1 MAALLDELASKL
13 VGILGAMV
21 KEEVEMLLGVPGEI
35 TKLETTLRDLSHILA
50 DAERKRIRDRNA
62 ATEGWVKELKDVM
75 YDADDVLD
83 LCQLMEGGEDL
94 TASTSTPKANSGCWD
109 IGRMF
114 SCFRNPVVA
123 HKIGRKIQA
132 INQKLEDIARR
143 SSRFGFITQAINS
156 SSDPINKAS
165 NSLSEKTGS
174 VINQSDVVGERIEED
189 TKKIVD
195 LLIKK
200 ADTPVVPKGKNDVVV
215 AVAITGTGGIGKTTL
230 ARMVFCDRRIE
241 ENFEKRVWLSVNQEF
256 NEINVLQD
264 VLASFGAKY
273 EGFAGNNCKDLLE
286 RALKDMIRQK
296 KFLLVM
302 DDVWSEKVW
311 NVLLRSPLSHGASGS
326 RVLVTTRNAGVARGM
341 KAQHLHRVDKLQTE
355 DAWFLLKNQVVLDES
370 DEDDVEAL
378 KDIGMEIVET
388 CDCLPLAVKVLGGLL
403 SRKSRTRNVWKDVSN
418 HDTWSTTGVDEDINR
433 AVCLSYEDLPSH
445 LKQCFVYCSL
455 FPKHELIRQ
464 GDISR
469 LWIAEGY
476 IHDKMSSKAS
486 KSLEDLGVEYY
497 RELISRNL
505 LEPDKSFYDMQV
517 CNMHDVVRSFA
528 QYIMKDEGVLL
539 SEGQDANGAL
549 STPTKLRY
557 LSISNKAIGLGTIQK
572 QASLRTLML
581 FGSTTVELKDLLHS
595 LSCLRVLL
603 LYNVDLVELTDS
615 ICHLRHLR
623 LLYLCYTSI
632 SSIPQGIGD
641 LKFLQ
646 TIYLAGCTNIS
657 QLPSS
662 IIKLRKLRSLN
673 LRETAI
679 TLVPRGFRQ
688 LEDLETM
695 CGFPTHSDGSADG
708 WCSLEELGPLSKLQR
723 LEIGGLEKAPSGS
736 MAAKAMLSS
745 KNHLKILY
753 LIFTSR
759 LGGDGEIEDDIS
771 EEEHQRTEEVLTNLC
786 APTCIEELLI
796 AGYFARGLPQWMRT
810 MSVYG
815 SLRMLYLQDYAC
827 CTQLPNGLGQL
838 PFLDRLSVERAPSIQ
853 CIGHDFLFPSLGS
866 EADGDVK
873 GEAPGLAGTRN
884 NRRQSNHIS
893 RGSGVAF
900 PKLRALT
907 FEGMPGWTEW
917 DWEHRAPAMP
927 VIEVILI
934 NNCKLQRLPA
944 GLAHHACRLRE
955 LDLRNMQHLVSVEN
969 FPSLVKLLA
978 YDNPRLERISNNPS
992 LQWIDISNCRE
1003 LKEFDGLPSLRSME
1017 WWDWDAEALPQYLQ
1031 ETNLKK
1037 LRVDCSRSLLKLIA
1051 QQDESSEWGKIKHVQ
1066 QLKAY
1071 GHKTK
1076 NEEEEPDQSS
1086 QEDEEANEEE
1096 GNQPEVDEVNE
1107 DANQAKEEEDA
1118 DEDKANQSEEDEAD
1132 EENDQSEEDKE
1143 DGWYIYYTK
1152 EPYSFDVYLGES
1164 TGNFIF
1170 HLLSG
1175 FINVNLQVT

>member
-1 MAALLDELASKL
+1 
-13 VGILGAMV
+13 
-21 KEEVEMLLGVPGEI
+21 
-35 TKLETTLRDLSHILA
+35 
-50 DAERKRIRDRNA
+50 
-62 ATEGWVKELKDVM
+62 
-75 YDADDVLD
+75 
-83 LCQLMEGGEDL
+83 
-94 TASTSTPKANSGCWD
+94 
-109 IGRMF
+109 MF

-302 DDVWSEKVW
+302 DDVWSEKV
-311 NVLLRSPLSHGASGS
+311 
-326 RVLVTTRNAGVARGM
+326 
-341 KAQHLHRVDKLQTE
+341 
-355 DAWFLLKNQVVLDES
+355 VLDES

-378 KDIGMEIVET
+378 KDI
-388 CDCLPLAVKVLGGLL
+388 VKIQAARSWRGEV
-403 SRKSRTRNVWKDVSN
+403 RTRTLSFVHGGSVQSN
-418 HDTWSTTGVDEDINR
+418 GELVR
-433 AVCLSYEDLPSH
+433 ANPS
-445 LKQCFVYCSL
+445 V
-455 FPKHELIRQ
+455 
-464 GDISR
+464 GDHGFSPQ
-469 LWIAEGY
+469 
-476 IHDKMSSKAS
+476 M
-486 KSLEDLGVEYY
+486 
-497 RELISRNL
+497 
-505 LEPDKSFYDMQV
+505 
-517 CNMHDVVRSFA
+517 VV
-528 QYIMKDEGVLL
+528 G
-539 SEGQDANGAL
+539 
-549 STPTKLRY
+549 
-557 LSISNKAIGLGTIQK
+557 
-572 QASLRTLML
+572 
-581 FGSTTVELKDLLHS
+581 GS
-595 LSCLRVLL
+595 
-603 LYNVDLVELTDS
+603 
-615 ICHLRHLR
+615 
-623 LLYLCYTSI
+623 
-632 SSIPQGIGD
+632 
-641 LKFLQ
+641 
-646 TIYLAGCTNIS
+646 
-657 QLPSS
+657 
-662 IIKLRKLRSLN
+662 
-673 LRETAI
+673 
-679 TLVPRGFRQ
+679 VP
-688 LEDLETM
+688 
-695 CGFPTHSDGSADG
+695 
-708 WCSLEELGPLSKLQR
+708 
-723 LEIGGLEKAPSGS
+723 
-736 MAAKAMLSS
+736 
-745 KNHLKILY
+745 
-753 LIFTSR
+753 

-771 EEEHQRTEEVLTNLC
+771 EEEHQRTEE
-786 APTCIEELLI
+786 
-796 AGYFARGLPQWMRT
+796 
-810 MSVYG
+810 
-815 SLRMLYLQDYAC
+815 DYAC